1 MLLLVR
7 HGETD
12 ANRRGL
18 LLGRDD
24 PPLTP
29 TGLEQAAG
37 LGRWLP
43 PADLLITSPLA
54 RAQQTAAALGS
65 DVRVDERWT
74 EMDYGRFDGAAPA
87 DVPDAIWERWR
98 ADEEY
103 APEGG
108 ESVASV
114 GRRVAE
120 ACGELAGPARTSV
133 VVVVSH
139 VSPIKAALA
148 WALDVPVGVAWRL
161 YVEDAS
167 VSRIDVEPSGPV
179 VRWFNRAGQ

>member
-12 ANRRGL
+12 ANRRGV

-29 TGLEQAAG
+29 TGLEQAAD

-43 PADLLITSPLA
+43 RADLLIASPLA
-54 RAQQTAAALGS
+54 RAQQTAAALGG

-74 EMDYGRFDGAAPA
+74 EMDYGRFDGAAPS

-98 ADEEY
+98 ADDELRT
-103 APEGG
+103 GG
-108 ESVASV
+108 
-114 GRRVAE
+114 R
-120 ACGELAGPARTSV
+120 
-133 VVVVSH
+133 
-139 VSPIKAALA
+139 
-148 WALDVPVGVAWRL
+148 
-161 YVEDAS
+161 
-167 VSRIDVEPSGPV
+167 
-179 VRWFNRAGQ
+179 